1 MMPEPIEPCEHTCQ
15 DCGKVWSHTA
25 EGAKPIHCI
34 VKNVN
39 HVRCVDCQSKHE
51 LAQAKRYH
59 DMLDLPPQ
67 TLHHVSE
74 EFKKEEELIRVQDMT
89 LPQIDEHLTALLAE
103 MTILKAKQAAYHA
116 ARGRK
121 MQDMS
126 DEERRALYDE
136 HEKRKLARRAA
147 KEVKVA
153 GKAQTAGEKALASL
167 ARQNVDMTKMDAM
180 LAAIRARAAEG
191 VKPT

>member
-1 MMPEPIEPCEHTCQ
+1 MPEPIEPCEHSCP

-34 VKNVN
+34 VKDVN

-51 LAQAKRYH
+51 LAKTAQYRA
-59 DMLDLPPQ
+59 MLDLPPE
-67 TLHHVSE
+67 TLHHNE
-74 EFKKEEELIRVQDMT
+74 HFKKVEELIRVQDMT
-89 LPQIDEHLTALLAE
+89 LLQIDEHLTTLLAV
-103 MTILKAKQAAYHA
+103 MTMLKAEQAAYHA

-180 LAAIRARAAEG
+180 LAAIRAKAAQ
-191 VKPT
+191 VKSQ